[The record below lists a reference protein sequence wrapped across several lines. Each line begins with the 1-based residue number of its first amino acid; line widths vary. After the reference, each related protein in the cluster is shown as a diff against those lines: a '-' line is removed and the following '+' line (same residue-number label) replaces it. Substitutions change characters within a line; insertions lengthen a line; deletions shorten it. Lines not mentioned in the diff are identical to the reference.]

1 MLRGIDHQGGK
12 HLLHDPDKV
21 PPVRGRYCV
30 LIVVGWM
37 LFLAVTIDVIHGVW
51 NFGCTLFTNGG
62 SSPSRAI
69 E

>member
-12 HLLHDPDKV
+12 HLFRDPEEA

-37 LFLAVTIDVIHGVW
+37 LFLAVTIDVILSMKGV
-51 NFGCTLFTNGG
+51 
-62 SSPSRAI
+62 R
-69 E
+69 